1 MRVWN
6 IKVTDRSGSDS
17 YSFIQEHMP
26 TDEQFDFIKKTY
38 QNSGRYFEEE
48 LNDIYVEIINSF
60 DNSKIP
66 TWDQF
71 EEYLKEE
78 YKNKKEKNEL

>member
-1 MRVWN
+1 MKVWN
-6 IKVTDRSGSDS
+6 IEVTDRNGSDG

-26 TDEQFDFIKKTY
+26 TDEQLDFIKKTY
-38 QNSGRYFEEE
+38 QNSGRYLKEE
-48 LNDIYVEIINSF
+48 LDDIYVEIHNSF

-71 EEYLKEE
+71 KEHLKEE
-78 YKNKKEKNEL
+78 YKNKNNND

>member
-1 MRVWN
+1 MKVWN
-6 IKVTDRSGSDS
+6 IEVTDGNGSDG

-26 TDEQFDFIKKTY
+26 TDEQLDFIKKTY
-38 QNSGRYFEEE
+38 QNSGRYLKEE
-48 LNDIYVEIINSF
+48 LDDIYVEIYNSF

-71 EEYLKEE
+71 KEYLKEK
-78 YKNKKEKNEL
+78 YKNKKEENEL